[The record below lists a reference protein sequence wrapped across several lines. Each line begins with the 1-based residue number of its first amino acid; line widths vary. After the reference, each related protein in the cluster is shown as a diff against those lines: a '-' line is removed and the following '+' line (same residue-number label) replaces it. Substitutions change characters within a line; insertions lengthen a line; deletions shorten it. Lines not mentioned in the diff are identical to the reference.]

1 MPLSISQQLQALGGA
16 GLAGEMRRQLF
27 AATGNS
33 RRLQE
38 LGMTPLLANL
48 LAAGITANSLDL
60 RKATELGL
68 DSVIAKTIWRMIV
81 GARNTVLPA
90 VTGTAQVGQVL
101 TTTNGTW
108 LNSPTLT
115 RQWFAGG
122 QPIAGATGTTYTV
135 LAGDVGKTINVVVT
149 GISTNGT
156 QTATSNSVGPVIA

>member
-48 LAAGITANSLDL
+48 LAAGITGNSLDL

-68 DSVIAKTIWRMIV
+68 DSVIAKAIWRMIV
-81 GARNTVLPA
+81 GARNTALP
-90 VTGTAQVGQVL
+90 VVSGTAQVGQVL
-101 TTTNGTW
+101 TTTTGTW
-108 LNSPTLT
+108 LNSPTFS
-115 RQWFAGG
+115 RQWFVGG
-122 QPIAGATGTTYTV
+122 LPVAGATNTTYTV
-135 LAGDVGKTINVVVT
+135 LAGDVGKTINAVT
-149 GISTNGT
+149 TGVSTNGT

>member
-1 MPLSISQQLQALGGA
+1 MPLNIAQQLQALGGA
-16 GLAGEMRRQLF
+16 GLAGEMRKQLF

-48 LAAGITANSLDL
+48 VAAGITGNTLDL
-60 RKATELGL
+60 RKATELGM
-68 DSVIAKTIWRMIV
+68 DSVIAKMIWRMIT

-90 VTGTAQVGQVL
+90 ITGTAQVGQLL

-108 LNSPTLT
+108 LNSPAFT
-115 RQWFAGG
+115 RQWYAGG
-122 QPIAGATGTTYTV
+122 VAIPAATGLTYTV

-149 GISTNGT
+149 GVSTNGT